1 MTGNNINNT
10 TIQLIILTNK
20 INQNTKSEK
29 KIIGFKLINNLSKQ
43 FFLYSYFNLKNSLK
57 KNGHERIVIQIILN
71 VLKKTMIIVINL
83 K

>member
-57 KNGHERIVIQIILN
+57 KNGDERIVIQIILN

>member
-57 KNGHERIVIQIILN
+57 KMEMKEL
-71 VLKKTMIIVINL
+71 LYKLYLMF
-83 K
+83 